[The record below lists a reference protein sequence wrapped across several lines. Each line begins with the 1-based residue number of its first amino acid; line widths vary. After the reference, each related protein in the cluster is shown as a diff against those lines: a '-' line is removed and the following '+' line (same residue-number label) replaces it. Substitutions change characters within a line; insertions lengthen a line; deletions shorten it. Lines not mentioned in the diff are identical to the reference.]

1 MAAAGLSPMARDAR
15 DGSGH
20 RKDLRSERADRSDA
34 QADDAHSNGAHARD
48 PFPDRSAHAADARSI
63 WYLTRKFPPSRGGM
77 QQLSA
82 RIAGELSALR
92 PLTLVRWGRGQW
104 GLPLFLPWALARLLA
119 GLLRGRVRVLLL
131 GDPVLAALALPAR
144 WAGVPVAVVV
154 HGLDI
159 DWPHRGYRAYLR
171 RFFWNR
177 CDVYFCISRYVR
189 DRLGE
194 GGVDPA
200 RCALVHPG
208 VAATAPSPRVP
219 PAAEPRLLILGRLVR
234 RKGALW
240 FVEHVMP
247 KLRADPRGI
256 VLDIVGEGPDRA
268 AIERAIEREGL
279 HARVRLWGEVDDAE
293 KARRLDACD
302 LALMPN
308 RRVPGDPEGFGLVA
322 LEAAMSG
329 RYVLAAD
336 LEGLRDALADPALGR
351 LLPERADPDLWSAAI
366 LELLADRAALHERG
380 RSARAHA
387 AAHCTWRG
395 MAQRYAER
403 LDAFA

>member
-1 MAAAGLSPMARDAR
+1 M
-15 DGSGH
+15 
-20 RKDLRSERADRSDA
+20 
-34 QADDAHSNGAHARD
+34 
-48 PFPDRSAHAADARSI
+48 
-63 WYLTRKFPPSRGGM
+63 
-77 QQLSA
+77 
-82 RIAGELSALR
+82 
-92 PLTLVRWGRGQW
+92 
-104 GLPLFLPWALARLLA
+104 
-119 GLLRGRVRVLLL
+119 LLL

-240 FVEHVMP
+240 FGDHVMP

-351 LLPERADPDLWSAAI
+351 LLPE
-366 LELLADRAALHERG
+366 LADRTCGPRRSSNCSPIARAARARPRRARACRRALHLARHGATLRRTARCVRLSRRPADGGAPRAAAAPPAGCSAWPRWPWSRSKPGRG
-380 RSARAHA
+380 ARSGSRCGNAWTRPTSPWRWRCAWRCSSPSAWPGIYSRTAAGCARRRMPICCAGARACRPSTCPARSGRAWRA
-387 AAHCTWRG
+387 ARCTPANAAPR
-395 MAQRYAER
+395 
-403 LDAFA
+403 